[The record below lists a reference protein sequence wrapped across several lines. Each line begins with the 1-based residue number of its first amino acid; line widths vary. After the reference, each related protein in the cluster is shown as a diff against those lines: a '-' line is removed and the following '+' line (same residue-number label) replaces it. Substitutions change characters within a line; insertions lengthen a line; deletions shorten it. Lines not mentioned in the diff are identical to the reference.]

1 MRSCNL
7 VFVPSV
13 APSSTKAFIFAPS
26 FPLILC
32 TCQKYFPLWRIY
44 KEKCRK
50 RLAKKYER
58 RVQKNIREEM
68 KWMQR
73 VWPSL
78 LHRVEQQGLLENQV
92 NWNTERIIE
101 MQLLFGADRNIIHIW
116 WCVSWVWTPA
126 LIWKRRLQGVP
137 KKVSFRTFWNR
148 VLIDHPIWIA
158 FVIAPLL

>member
-58 RVQKNIREEM
+58 KVQKNIREEM

-92 NWNTERIIE
+92 NWNTKRIIE

-126 LIWKRRLQGVP
+126 LIWKGDYR
-137 KKVSFRTFWNR
+137 VSQKRF
-148 VLIDHPIWIA
+148 
-158 FVIAPLL
+158 LLEPFEIECW